1 MTKAERF
8 LVSIQP
14 VADLTDADL
23 LTKAQAASGREP
35 ETFVNPRTRE
45 PREFDFRFDDDSIL
59 NVDVY
64 SPGVRH
70 VSVKVLR
77 K

>member
-8 LVSIQP
+8 LASIQP
-14 VADLTDADL
+14 VGDLTDADL
-23 LTKAQAASGREP
+23 LSKARAASGPEP
-35 ETFVNPRTRE
+35 ETFVNPTTGE

-59 NVDVY
+59 NVDII

-70 VSVKVLR
+70 IAVKVLR